1 MEALKTLRSLQKT
14 PFKRSGHWT
23 IEQMGPEAAARVMG
37 WLQENRIDRVEN
49 ERNLPLLG
57 QNAPEADELAPPH
70 CCPRDLIRRMDVR
83 LPSTFIGAFVF
94 SASNLAS
101 DKFTQRLCST
111 SRRYAMPLW
120 LKSRHMQCKRQ
131 CPPRAKSG
139 QQLRPSR
146 IKIR

>member
-23 IEQMGPEAAARVMG
+23 IEQMGPEAAARVIG

-94 SASNLAS
+94 
-101 DKFTQRLCST
+101 C
-111 SRRYAMPLW
+111 
-120 LKSRHMQCKRQ
+120 
-131 CPPRAKSG
+131 
-139 QQLRPSR
+139 
-146 IKIR
+146 